1 MRSTKKFSNR
11 PRTSRSI
18 KRLNSLIDNG
28 DPSKSSI
35 RTGGRK
41 TIKPMPEKKK
51 LSELQE
57 EILEEAPC
65 PDNDSLMN
73 AIRKAGDRAM
83 ERVKESL
90 RDDSRR
96 TRIEEE

>member
-1 MRSTKKFSNR
+1 MA
-11 PRTSRSI
+11 
-18 KRLNSLIDNG
+18 
-28 DPSKSSI
+28 
-35 RTGGRK
+35 
-41 TIKPMPEKKK
+41 EEKK
-51 LSELQE
+51 LSELKK

-65 PDNDSLMN
+65 PDDDSLMN

-90 RDDSRR
+90 KDDSRR

>member
-1 MRSTKKFSNR
+1 MV
-11 PRTSRSI
+11 
-18 KRLNSLIDNG
+18 
-28 DPSKSSI
+28 
-35 RTGGRK
+35 
-41 TIKPMPEKKK
+41 EEKK

-57 EILEEAPC
+57 ELLEEAPR
-65 PDNDSLMN
+65 PDDDSLMY

-90 RDDSRR
+90 KDDSRR